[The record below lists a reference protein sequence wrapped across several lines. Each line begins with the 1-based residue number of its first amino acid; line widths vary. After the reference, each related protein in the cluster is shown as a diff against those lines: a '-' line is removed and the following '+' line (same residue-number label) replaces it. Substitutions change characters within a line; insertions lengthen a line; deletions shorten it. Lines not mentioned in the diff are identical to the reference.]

1 MKNNEFKRYHP
12 VVNFIYF
19 VFVIGFSCVFM
30 HPVCLCISLF
40 SSLIYSSVLKVNLRL
55 KYIVPMFIAMA
66 ILNPIFSHEGVT
78 ILSYLPSGNPLTLEA
93 IIYGI
98 AASAMLASIV
108 CWFFC
113 YNEVMTSDKFIY
125 LFGRIFP
132 SLSLVLSMTLRFVP
146 RFIEQMKKVADAQ
159 KAIGQG
165 VSEGKY
171 IERVKNGISI
181 VSVMITWS
189 FENAIDTADS
199 MKSRGYGTKKRTS
212 FSIFTFDKRDLK
224 ALTSIIILGL
234 YIIIGGVFNGMYFKY
249 FPSIRYDISV
259 YSLSIFLAY
268 FVFCLMPLVIEIW
281 EVRRWNALISK
292 I

>member
-1 MKNNEFKRYHP
+1 MQNNEFKNFHP

-19 VFVIGFSCVFM
+19 VLVIGFSCVFM

-40 SSLIYSSVLKVNLRL
+40 SALIYSSVLKVNLRVR
-55 KYIVPMFIAMA
+55 YILPMFIVMA
-66 ILNPIFSHEGVT
+66 ILNPVFSHEGVT

-98 AASAMLASIV
+98 AASAMLISII

-125 LFGRIFP
+125 LFGKILP

-146 RFIEQMKKVADAQ
+146 RFIKHMKIVANSQ
-159 KAIGQG
+159 KTMGK
-165 VSEGKY
+165 SFFEGG
-171 IERVKNGISI
+171 IIQRVKNAGSIISI
-181 VSVMITWS
+181 MITWS

-199 MKSRGYGTKKRTS
+199 MKSRGYGTKGRTS
-212 FSIFTFDKRDLK
+212 FSIFTFDKRDIK
-224 ALTSIIILGL
+224 VLTIIVILGI
-234 YIIIGGVFNGMYFKY
+234 YIIVGGVLDGIYFKY
-249 FPSIRYDISV
+249 FPSIRYDISA
-259 YSLSIFLAY
+259 YSLSVFAAY
-268 FVFCLMPLVIEIW
+268 LIFCLLPLIIELC
-281 EVRRWNALISK
+281 EVLKWKYIRSK

>member
-40 SSLIYSSVLKVNLRL
+40 SALIYSSVLKVNLRL
-55 KYIVPMFIAMA
+55 KYILPMFIAMA

-159 KAIGQG
+159 KTIGQG
-165 VSEGKY
+165 ISEGKY
-171 IERVKNGISI
+171 IDRVKNGISI

-199 MKSRGYGTKKRTS
+199 MKSRGYGTNKRTS
-212 FSIFTFDKRDLK
+212 FSIFAFDKRDIK
-224 ALTSIIILGL
+224 ALTAIIILGL
-234 YIIIGGVFNGMYFKY
+234 YIIIGGVFNGIYFKY
-249 FPSIRYDISV
+249 FPSIRYDMSV

>member
-1 MKNNEFKRYHP
+1 MQNNEFKRYHP

-19 VFVIGFSCVFM
+19 VLIIGFSCVFM

-40 SSLIYSSVLKVNLRL
+40 SALIYSLVLNVNLRL
-55 KYIVPMFIAMA
+55 KYIAPMFIGMA

-98 AASAMLASIV
+98 AASTMLVSIV

-125 LFGRIFP
+125 LFGKVLP

-146 RFIEQMKKVADAQ
+146 RFIEQMKKVLKAQ

-165 VSEGKY
+165 VGEGNY
-171 IERVKNGISI
+171 INRIKNGVSI
-181 VSVMITWS
+181 ISVMITWS

-212 FSIFTFDKRDLK
+212 FSIFTFDKRDIK
-224 ALTSIIILGL
+224 ALTAIAILGA
-234 YIIIGGVFNGMYFKY
+234 YIIIGGIFDGMYFEY

-259 YSLSIFLAY
+259 YSLSVFLAY
-268 FVFCLMPLVIEIW
+268 LMFCLMPLIIEMW
-281 EVRRWNALISK
+281 EVRRWKASA
-292 I
+292 

>member
-40 SSLIYSSVLKVNLRL
+40 SALIYSSVLKVNLRL

-98 AASAMLASIV
+98 AASAMLTSIV

-125 LFGRIFP
+125 LFGKIIP

-212 FSIFTFDKRDLK
+212 FSIFTFDKRDIK
-224 ALTSIIILGL
+224 ALTAIIILGL

>member
-1 MKNNEFKRYHP
+1 MQNNEFKRYHP

-19 VFVIGFSCVFM
+19 VLIIGFSCVFM

-40 SSLIYSSVLKVNLRL
+40 SALIYSLVLNVNLRL
-55 KYIVPMFIAMA
+55 KYIAPMFIGMA

-98 AASAMLASIV
+98 AASTMLVSII

-125 LFGRIFP
+125 LFGKILP

-146 RFIEQMKKVADAQ
+146 RFIEQMKKVLKAQ

-165 VSEGKY
+165 VGEGNY
-171 IERVKNGISI
+171 INRVKNGVSI
-181 VSVMITWS
+181 ISVMITWS

-199 MKSRGYGTKKRTS
+199 MKSRGYGTKNRTS
-212 FSIFTFDKRDLK
+212 FSIFTFDKRDIK
-224 ALTSIIILGL
+224 ALTAIVILGA
-234 YIIIGGVFNGMYFKY
+234 YIIIGGIFDGMYFEY

-259 YSLSIFLAY
+259 YSLSVFLAY
-268 FVFCLMPLVIEIW
+268 LVFCLMPLIIEMW
-281 EVRRWNALISK
+281 EVRRWKASA
-292 I
+292 